1 MKENN
6 KLNSE
11 SKSWQK
17 QFARRS
23 RKREIGGKVK
33 KVARTVILAPW
44 TEKRVDYLKIKIKEE
59 LGRKE
64 VDDSLNDPKILD
76 MWGLD
81 SQ

>member
-1 MKENN
+1 M
-6 KLNSE
+6 
-11 SKSWQK
+11 
-17 QFARRS
+17 
-23 RKREIGGKVK
+23 
-33 KVARTVILAPW
+33 ARTVILAPW
-44 TEKRVDYLKIKIKEE
+44 TEKRVDYLKIKVKEE